1 MIAWFG
7 PRGIASVLYAL
18 MAIATIGFTGYEREF
33 AVITL
38 TVLLSIF
45 LHGASA
51 VPLTLLYSR
60 SRTI

>member
-7 PRGIASVLYAL
+7 PRGIASVLYSL
-18 MAIATIGFTGYEREF
+18 MAVAAIGITGYEREF

-45 LHGASA
+45 LHGVSA
-51 VPLTLLYSR
+51 VPLTLSFARSR
-60 SRTI
+60 SN